1 MMLYPRELSTVD
13 SRRRKPAEVAME
25 ELFGAPASRVLREDV
40 AQALRDVIS
49 NGRLK
54 PGDRI
59 VESAIAEQMGI
70 SRAPVRE
77 AIRQLAQ
84 EGLIETTPRR
94 GTVVTKLSEEGIWEI
109 YSLRS
114 VIEGFAARLAAR
126 RRTAE
131 QVEHLQSLLD
141 GMRALTAEENAGE
154 LVRLDLE
161 FHSYI
166 SIIAGHA
173 RLGRLH
179 SSLVQ
184 QIATLYHITD
194 LPALIR
200 ASYGDASDYALG
212 HNALLRAIREGRA
225 QDAEMLAREHVAH
238 GGERLAEML
247 RAAAADEAS
256 SAAWD
261 ELWQPPARPPEPP
274 DRRDTRKGV
283 SDAGR

>member
-1 MMLYPRELSTVD
+1 MLYPLNYRLSTVGGA
-13 SRRRKPAEVAME
+13 SARKVAME
-25 ELFGAPASRVLREDV
+25 GLFGAPASRVLREDV
-40 AQALRDVIS
+40 AQALRDVIA

-59 VESAIAEQMGI
+59 VESAIAAQMGI

-94 GTVVTKLSEEGIWEI
+94 GTVVTKLTEEGVWEI

-131 QVEHLQSLLD
+131 QVVHLQSLLD
-141 GMRALTAEENAGE
+141 AMLPLAADENVGE
-154 LVRLDLE
+154 LVRIDLA
-161 FHSYI
+161 FHAYI
-166 SIIAGHA
+166 STIAGH
-173 RLGRLH
+173 GRLSRLH
-179 SSLVQ
+179 ASLVQ
-184 QIATLYHITD
+184 QIVTLYHITD

-200 ASYGDASDYALG
+200 ASYGDLSDYALAHG
-212 HNALLRAIREGRA
+212 PLLQAVREGRG
-225 QDAEMLAREHVAH
+225 QDAEALTRQHVAH
-238 GGERLAEML
+238 AGERLAQML
-247 RAAAADEAS
+247 RAKADEPAS
-256 SAAWD
+256 MAAWD
-261 ELWQPPARPPEPP
+261 ELQHPPAQPP
-274 DRRDTRKGV
+274 DQLDTRREV

>member
-1 MMLYPRELSTVD
+1 
-13 SRRRKPAEVAME
+13 ME
-25 ELFGAPASRVLREDV
+25 DLFGAPASRVLREDV
-40 AQALRDVIS
+40 AQALREVIS

-94 GTVVTKLSEEGIWEI
+94 GTVVTKLTAEGIWEI

-131 QVEHLQSLLD
+131 QVDHLQSLLD
-141 GMRALTAEENAGE
+141 GMLAVAAEENVGE
-154 LVRLDLE
+154 LVRLDLA
-161 FHSYI
+161 FHAYI
-166 SIIAGHA
+166 STIAGHG

-179 SSLVQ
+179 ASLVQ

-200 ASYGDASDYALG
+200 ASYSGASDYALD
-212 HNALLRAIREGRA
+212 HVPLLRAIGEGRA
-225 QDAEMLAREHVAH
+225 QDAELLAREHVAN
-238 GGERLAEML
+238 GGEGLAEML

-256 SAAWD
+256 TAAWD
-261 ELWQPPARPPEPP
+261 ELRQPPAQLEGPPHG
-274 DRRDTRKGV
+274 RDTWKEV
-283 SDAGR
+283 SDAER

>member
-1 MMLYPRELSTVD
+1 MNYRLSTVGFA
-13 SRRRKPAEVAME
+13 SPRKVAME
-25 ELFGAPASRVLREDV
+25 GLFGAPASRVLREDV
-40 AQALRDVIS
+40 AQALREVIS
-49 NGRLK
+49 DGRLK

-94 GTVVTKLSEEGIWEI
+94 GTVVTKLTAEGIWEI

-114 VIEGFAARLAAR
+114 MIEGFAARLAAR

-141 GMRALTAEENAGE
+141 GMLALAAEENAGE
-154 LVRLDLE
+154 LVRLDLA
-161 FHSYI
+161 FHAYI
-166 SIIAGHA
+166 STIAGHG

-200 ASYGDASDYALG
+200 ASYSEASDYALDHG
-212 HNALLRAIREGRA
+212 PLLRAIQEGRA
-225 QDAEMLAREHVAH
+225 QDAELLAREHVAH

-247 RAAAADEAS
+247 RATADDTSS

-261 ELWQPPARPPEPP
+261 ELRPSPARPPEPP
-274 DRRDTRKGV
+274 DRRDTEKGV
-283 SDAGR
+283 SDAER